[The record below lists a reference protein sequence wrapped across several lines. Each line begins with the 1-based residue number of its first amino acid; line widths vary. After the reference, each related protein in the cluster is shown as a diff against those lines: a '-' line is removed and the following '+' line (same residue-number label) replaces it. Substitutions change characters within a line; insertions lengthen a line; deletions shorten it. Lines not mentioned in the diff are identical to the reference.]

1 VQPGDTLNKVANHLG
16 TSVEAIA
23 EANHIGNLDVIFA
36 GQVLYVP
43 ADFSP

>member
-1 VQPGDTLNKVANHLG
+1 VQPGNNLKEVANLFG

-36 GQVLYVP
+36 GQVLYAP
-43 ADFSP
+43 AGFSP